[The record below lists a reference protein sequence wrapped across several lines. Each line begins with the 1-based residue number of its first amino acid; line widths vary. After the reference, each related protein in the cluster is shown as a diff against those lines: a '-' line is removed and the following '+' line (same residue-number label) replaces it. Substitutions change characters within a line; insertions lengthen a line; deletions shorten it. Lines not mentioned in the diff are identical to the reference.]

1 MSADAIWCRVSRAER
16 SKIRFLPASWL
27 SILRA
32 TQGSLAAL
40 VPRSVS
46 KSHSSTSSSATSAKA
61 SGGPS
66 MAAAMRATATSRTVG
81 VAVAVGEGDGVGVGD
96 GVAVAVGEGDGVGV
110 GDGVAVAVGDGVA
123 VAVGEGNGVRV
134 GDGAAVAVGEG
145 DGVRVGDG
153 VVVAVGDGTAVVVG
167 EGPAAGTRVAVDIDA
182 ARVSVSDDVGGVVGS
197 AAVVGGPK
205 DGGVGSVAILDAESS
220 HPAAT
225 SDANSPT
232 MTQRARIPVRRLN
245 AMPSHTK
252 PVWGRY
258 PASTR
263 HVALNPL

>member
-96 GVAVAVGEGDGVGV
+96 GVA
-110 GDGVAVAVGDGVA
+110 VAVAVGDGVA